1 MRLLLSTIFF
11 VLVVSV
17 GSVSAGTAEPVSF
30 TRGEILSFYYQ
41 SDLLARQYQID
52 VLLPKEYDPKNDT
65 VQYPVVYMLDG
76 YLDFPMMAP
85 NFFKQ
90 SATGKIPAFIF
101 VGIDYV
107 DDSLGK
113 LRRLDLTPTAVE
125 MDGEIQGGGAN
136 QFLEFINEE
145 LKPFINNT
153 FPADQQDQTFMGH
166 SLGGLFALHTLF
178 TQPDSFHR
186 YIIASPSVW
195 WDDKVILAKERHYAE
210 YNADMNKHIFMF
222 VGKEEG
228 FMVKD
233 MKQLVRRLESRNYP
247 SLKLSKKVF
256 KGENHLT
263 VPVVGYN
270 FGIRK
275 IFKED

>member
-1 MRLLLSTIFF
+1 M
-11 VLVVSV
+11 LVVSV

-125 MDGEIQGGGAN
+125 MDGEIQGVVRIS
-136 QFLEFINEE
+136 FL
-145 LKPFINNT
+145 
-153 FPADQQDQTFMGH
+153 
-166 SLGGLFALHTLF
+166 SL
-178 TQPDSFHR
+178 
-186 YIIASPSVW
+186 
-195 WDDKVILAKERHYAE
+195 
-210 YNADMNKHIFMF
+210 
-222 VGKEEG
+222 
-228 FMVKD
+228 
-233 MKQLVRRLESRNYP
+233 
-247 SLKLSKKVF
+247 
-256 KGENHLT
+256 LT
-263 VPVVGYN
+263 
-270 FGIRK
+270 K
-275 IFKED
+275 S